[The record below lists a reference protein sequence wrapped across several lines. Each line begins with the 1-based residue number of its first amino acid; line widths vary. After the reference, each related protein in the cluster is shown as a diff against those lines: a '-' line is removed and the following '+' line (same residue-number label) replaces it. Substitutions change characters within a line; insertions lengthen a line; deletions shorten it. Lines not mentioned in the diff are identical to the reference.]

1 MPSIAVLERKC
12 NGCGQCVAVCPFG
25 GIEVVDGVAKMN
37 AACRQC
43 GLCKRSCAQGALITL
58 SAKGPTVDKSKWTGI
73 LVIAQQ
79 SKGILH
85 PVSMELIG
93 KALDMAQGTAHAV
106 HAVAVGSGARAAAEE
121 LCHYGVSKVYTYDYG
136 ALEGFTAQSHAACC
150 EDAIKL
156 MKPCV
161 VLTGATAQGR
171 SLAPRLATRLSTGLT
186 ADCTKLELRPNS
198 DLVQTRP
205 AFGGNIMAQI
215 VTPDSRPQFATVRY
229 RVMDAPPKN
238 PQPSGEIITRPLPK
252 ELGSA
257 RFIAAAPVSLGTD
270 IQSADVLIAAGRG
283 LKRESDLALIQSLA
297 QLLHGDWAVSRPLVE
312 KGWADATRQI
322 GMSGRTVKPRLII
335 TCGISGAIQF
345 TACMQHAQYIIAIN
359 SDKDA
364 PIFSTAHL
372 CLVGDMYE
380 ILPELIASLK
390 EANAC

>member
-1 MPSIAVLERKC
+1 MASIAVLERKC
-12 NGCGQCVAVCPFG
+12 NGCGRCVEACPFA
-25 GIEVVDGVAKMN
+25 GIEILDGIAKMN

-43 GLCKRSCAQGALITL
+43 GLCKRNCAQGALITL
-58 SAKGPTVDKSKWTGI
+58 SAKGAMVDKSKWTGI

-85 PVSMELIG
+85 PVSMDLVG

-106 HAVAVGSGARAAAEE
+106 DAVVVGSGARAAALE
-121 LCHYGVSKVYTYDYG
+121 LCHYGVSKVYAYDYEE
-136 ALEGFTAQSHAACC
+136 LKGFTAESHAACC
-150 EDAIKL
+150 EDAIKIL
-156 MKPCV
+156 KPCV

-215 VTPDSRPQFATVRY
+215 ITPDSRPQFATVRY
-229 RVMDAPPKN
+229 RVMDAPPRN
-238 PQPSGEIITRPLPK
+238 LRQSGEIITRPLPK
-252 ELGSA
+252 QLGSA
-257 RFIAAAPVSLGTD
+257 RFIEATPVSITTD
-270 IQSADVLIAAGRG
+270 IQSADVLIAVGRG
-283 LKRESDLALIQSLA
+283 LKRESDLELIQSLA

-345 TACMQHAQYIIAIN
+345 TACMNHAQHIIAIN
-359 SDKDA
+359 PDKDA

-380 ILPELIASLK
+380 VLPELITSLK
-390 EANAC
+390 EAQAC